1 MPVGVCAPSGLRQP
15 ASRIRQD
22 QHAPCPPPNRGDTGT
37 VGHLSGFASAVD
49 VRRRMLGL
57 VLAGLLLP
65 VLTVLLTGH
74 PFSLSLADELLVYL
88 IAVVAV
94 AVVGGF
100 WPAVAAAVPASL
112 LVNWFF
118 TEPYHTFTIAEPDN
132 LLALLLFVVVAVAVS
147 SVVHVAAR
155 RAQQA
160 ARSRDEAQA
169 LSTLARTVL
178 GQDDSP
184 AAVLRHLEE
193 TLAIG
198 TELRE
203 RAGDHWVVV
212 AAAGDLTILPR
223 TRLPIR
229 DDLALL
235 TFGQVPEDA
244 RRLL

>member
-100 WPAVAAAVPASL
+100 WPAGGAAVPASL

-132 LLALLLFVVVAVAVS
+132 LLALLLFIVVAVSVS
-147 SVVHVAAR
+147 SVVHLAAR
-155 RAQQA
+155 RLVPARRSQA
-160 ARSRDEAQA
+160 EAEA
-169 LSTLARTVL
+169 LARLAQSVL
-178 GQDDSP
+178 GGEDTP
-184 AAVLRHLEE
+184 RIVLEHLNSA
-193 TLAIG
+193 LGLG
-198 TELRE
+198 TELLE
-203 RAGDHWVVV
+203 RTGERWVRV
-212 AAAGDLTILPR
+212 AACGDTSDPR
-223 TRLPIR
+223 QLR
-229 DDLALL
+229 
-235 TFGQVPEDA
+235 VPA
-244 RRLL
+244 